1 MQYVVIFAIKVND
14 SFLYVLQPEEGS
26 CDPMSGRPSSS
37 MGSGVLSLE
46 EKKFLLAVERGDVAS
61 TRRFSITSQK
71 YVLYF
76 IKLQLILHHIINDWF
91 LVKHRK

>member
-1 MQYVVIFAIKVND
+1 MQYVQTFVIKIND

-61 TRRFSITSQK
+61 TRRFSITS
-71 YVLYF
+71 
-76 IKLQLILHHIINDWF
+76 
-91 LVKHRK
+91 